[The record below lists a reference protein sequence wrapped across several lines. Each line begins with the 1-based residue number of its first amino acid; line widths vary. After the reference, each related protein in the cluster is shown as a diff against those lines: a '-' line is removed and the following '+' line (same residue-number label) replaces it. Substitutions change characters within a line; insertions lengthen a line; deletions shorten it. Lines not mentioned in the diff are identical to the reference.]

1 MSDNAKPLI
10 TALEVETVWIEWPS
24 TYQHSSQ
31 PKKKIFSLVQLEAI
45 EQITI
50 L

>member
-31 PKKKIFSLVQLEAI
+31 PKKLEAI